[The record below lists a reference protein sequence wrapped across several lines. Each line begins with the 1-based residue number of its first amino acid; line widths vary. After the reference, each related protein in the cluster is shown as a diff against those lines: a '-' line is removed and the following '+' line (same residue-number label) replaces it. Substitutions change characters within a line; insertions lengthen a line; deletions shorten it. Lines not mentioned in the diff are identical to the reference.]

1 VVAAI
6 IKQQTIESNAYCS
19 VEKEREDVIVR
30 VLAFFACFCRMM
42 IRMDLATISLLLLF
56 VLLVV
61 AIVSRK
67 DMSALRMVFFWE
79 SVLSNGVSDH

>member
-1 VVAAI
+1 
-6 IKQQTIESNAYCS
+6 

-42 IRMDLATISLLLLF
+42 IRMDLATSLLLLF

-67 DMSALRMVFFWE
+67 DMSALRIFFFWE
-79 SVLSNGVSDH
+79 SVLSNGVS